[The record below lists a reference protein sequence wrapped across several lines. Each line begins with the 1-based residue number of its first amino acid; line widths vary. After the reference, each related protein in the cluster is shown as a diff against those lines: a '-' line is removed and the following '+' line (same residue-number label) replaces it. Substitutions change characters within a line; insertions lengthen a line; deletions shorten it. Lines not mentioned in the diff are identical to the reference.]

1 MVIVDICRVLVS
13 VILLTNSET
22 AYELFSIGNNLEL
35 EGNIAEAITYY
46 ERVMELAP
54 ETPEIY
60 TTLANA
66 LYKLKKF
73 DRGIAIAKQGLALF
87 PEELTIYNTL
97 AIGNIGKGDL
107 RMAIKYYEQALNLAP
122 ENIDIYNSLSVLY
135 EGIQDFK
142 TATDILLVMP
152 DTLKTPDTYVRLGS
166 IAGKTNDHHAAIEYY
181 RQGYALDTTDITAL
195 IGIGTGFDLLNVKDS
210 AIYYYERTLKHD
222 SLVLT
227 VGKRLIDLYS
237 DTDQYDVLIQM
248 AHTVLK
254 LDHFDGHVRRSL
266 GYALYKTGKLDH
278 ALDEFLIA
286 SRLDPLDTY
295 SRFYAGKIHLD
306 KGNYKIALEE
316 ITSALKINPDF
327 IELWVYLGFIAI
339 DLKDFKTAE
348 YAFTE
353 AGYHGADLTQVYY
366 LLGVS
371 AEMQGKTTQAYFQ
384 YHKALKKDPDNLSS
398 LEALANLCE
407 RLNKKKEAFE
417 IFKEIIQ
424 IDTTNAV
431 ALNYVGYTYAEKN
444 ERLEYALDLIDR
456 ALLIDPNNAYYIDSR
471 GWVFYQ
477 MGKYEDAL
485 EELERAADIVEDG
498 VILEHLGD
506 VYIKLG
512 EPEKARAVY
521 KKALEFDSKNKGLRA
536 KLKGL

>member
-1 MVIVDICRVLVS
+1 MVIINICRVLVS

-60 TTLANA
+60 ITFANA
-66 LYKLKKF
+66 LYKLKEF
-73 DRGIAIAKQGLALF
+73 DRGIAIAKQGLVLF

-135 EGIQDFK
+135 EAIQDFK

-166 IAGKTNDHHAAIEYY
+166 IAGKMNDHHAAIEYY
-181 RQGYALDTTDITAL
+181 RQGYALDTTDVTAL
-195 IGIGTGFDLLNVKDS
+195 IGIGTGFDILNVKDS

-222 SLVLT
+222 SLLLT

-237 DTDQYDVLIQM
+237 DIDQYDALIQM

-266 GYALYKTGKLDH
+266 GYAFYKIGKLDH

-316 ITSALKINPDF
+316 ITIALKINPDF

-384 YHKALKKDPDNLSS
+384 YHKVLKKDPDNLST
-398 LEALANLCE
+398 LQALANLCE
-407 RLNKKKEAFE
+407 RLDKKKEAFK
-417 IFKEIIQ
+417 IFQKIIE
-424 IDTTNAV
+424 IDTTNAM

-444 ERLEYALDLIDR
+444 ERLEYALGLIDR
-456 ALLIDPNNAYYIDSR
+456 ALLLDPNNAYYIDSR
-471 GWVFYQ
+471 GWVFYK

-485 EELERAADIVEDG
+485 EELKRAADIVEDR

-506 VYIKLG
+506 VYMKLG
-512 EPEKARAVY
+512 KPEKARAAY
-521 KKALEFDSKNKGLRA
+521 KKALEFDSKNKNLRT
-536 KLKGL
+536 KLKDL

>member
-1 MVIVDICRVLVS
+1 MVIINICRVLVS

-60 TTLANA
+60 ITFANA
-66 LYKLKKF
+66 LYKLKEF
-73 DRGIAIAKQGLALF
+73 DRGIAIAKQGLVLF

-97 AIGNIGKGDL
+97 AIGNIGKGNL

-135 EGIQDFK
+135 EAIQDFK

-166 IAGKTNDHHAAIEYY
+166 IAGKMNDHHAAIEYY
-181 RQGYALDTTDITAL
+181 RQGYALDTTDVTAL
-195 IGIGTGFDLLNVKDS
+195 IGIGTGFDILNVKDS

-222 SLVLT
+222 SLLLT

-237 DTDQYDVLIQM
+237 DIDQYDALIQM

-266 GYALYKTGKLDH
+266 GYAFYKTGKLDH

-316 ITSALKINPDF
+316 ITIALKINPDF

-384 YHKALKKDPDNLSS
+384 YHKALKKDPDNFSTLQ
-398 LEALANLCE
+398 ALANLCE
-407 RLNKKKEAFE
+407 RLDKKKEAFK
-417 IFKEIIQ
+417 IFQKIIE
-424 IDTTNAV
+424 IDTTNAM

-444 ERLEYALDLIDR
+444 ERLEYALGLIDR
-456 ALLIDPNNAYYIDSR
+456 ALLLDPNNAYYIDSR
-471 GWVFYQ
+471 GWVFYK

-485 EELERAADIVEDG
+485 EELKRAADIVEDR

-506 VYIKLG
+506 VYMKLG
-512 EPEKARAVY
+512 KPEKARAAY
-521 KKALEFDSKNKGLRA
+521 EKALEFDSKNRNLRT
-536 KLKGL
+536 KLKDL